1 MTAQTPVATSTGRA
15 AGEAGVARLRRRRRV
30 DGPAVSMR
38 VWAAA
43 VIVFL
48 YLPIMFVVAYSFN
61 SGRVLLTWRG
71 FGTNWY
77 TTAVNNTQIQHTAVT
92 SLVVGLLSAV
102 ISIVLGSLAGIALAR
117 RGGRWTG
124 PFLLL
129 VFLILVTPEIV
140 DGISY
145 LIWFVRLNLGSGLLR
160 LIVGHSVFSSA
171 VTTLIVQARLAG
183 LDESLEEAAADL
195 GATPRQAF
203 RDITVPLIMPA
214 VLASG
219 LLSFTFSLDDV
230 IVSTFVSTAG
240 TSTLPVYIFSALRLG
255 LKGDIAAISTV
266 ALAVTLT
273 VLSLTALVLRR
284 SCESA
289 EEVTATLTGG

>member
-1 MTAQTPVATSTGRA
+1 MTTQTPVAQAAGRA
-15 AGEAGVARLRRRRRV
+15 RARAGTAGLRRRRRI

-38 VWAAA
+38 VWAAL

-48 YLPIMFVVAYSFN
+48 YLPILFVVFYSFN
-61 SGRVLLTWRG
+61 RGRVLLTWRG

-77 TTAVNNTQIQHTAVT
+77 ATAVENTQIQHTALT
-92 SLVVGLLSAV
+92 SLIVGALSAL
-102 ISIVLGSLAGIALAR
+102 IAIVLGSLAGIALAR
-117 RGGRWTG
+117 RGGRWTR

-129 VFLILVTPEIV
+129 VFLVLVTPEIV

-145 LIWFVRLNLGSGLLR
+145 LIWFVRIDLGSGLLR
-160 LIVGHSVFSSA
+160 LVIGHSVFSSA
-171 VTTLIVQARLAG
+171 VTTLIVQARLSG

-214 VLASG
+214 VLAGG

-266 ALAVTLT
+266 ALVVTLT
-273 VLSLTALVLRR
+273 VLGLTALVLRR
-284 SCESA
+284 SGESA